1 MITIIYNVNI
11 ESQKFKDHR
20 DQEKRYPFLVSF
32 EKFRESI
39 VNRGSNLF

>member
-1 MITIIYNVNI
+1 MITINVNV

-32 EKFRESI
+32 EKFRDSI
-39 VNRGSNLF
+39 VNHGSNLF